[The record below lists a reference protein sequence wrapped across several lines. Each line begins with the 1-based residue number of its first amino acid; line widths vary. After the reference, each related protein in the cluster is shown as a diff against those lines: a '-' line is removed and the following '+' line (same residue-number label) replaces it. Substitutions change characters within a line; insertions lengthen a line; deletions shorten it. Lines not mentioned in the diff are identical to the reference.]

1 MFWLIALLSSISVIL
16 ILLLPAVKSLRQ
28 NTSETSAEEP
38 GEKEIQKLK
47 NKVNT
52 YKIICILLAVPILTF
67 SIYNMIGLPESI
79 NLPKIS
85 SKDNANQ
92 NFNSEFLN
100 K

>member
-1 MFWLIALLSSISVIL
+1 M
-16 ILLLPAVKSLRQ
+16 
-28 NTSETSAEEP
+28 
-38 GEKEIQKLK
+38 
-47 NKVNT
+47 

-92 NFNSEFLN
+92 NFNSEEHTAQLEEVLERDSN
-100 K
+100 NPKTS